1 MSRRYENNVSIR
13 EDFIEINLENY
24 NEYSTLNDIV
34 AFYFSEIGAMGSP
47 GRFIVIT
54 KDKSVYTFSIF
65 ELPDEIIRRLIPVFF
80 ECNLVYSKFKNLPM
94 GWNGVFE
101 GAGNY
106 VLINDSI
113 FQEYKLMTK
122 GNEDDPFYHYHNW
135 IAIVRG
141 ILAK

>member
-1 MSRRYENNVSIR
+1 MSRRYENNVYTR
-13 EDFIEINLENY
+13 QGFIEITNENY

-34 AFYFSEIGAMGSP
+34 AFCFSEIGAMGSP

-54 KDKSVYTFSIF
+54 KGKSVYTFSIF

-80 ECNLVYSKFKNLPM
+80 ECDLVLRGFTDLPQ
-94 GWNGVFE
+94 GWNGVFD
-101 GAGNY
+101 GFGNY

-122 GNEDDPFYHYHNW
+122 GNDDDPFYHYHNW
-135 IAIVRG
+135 ITIVRE
-141 ILAK
+141 ILSK